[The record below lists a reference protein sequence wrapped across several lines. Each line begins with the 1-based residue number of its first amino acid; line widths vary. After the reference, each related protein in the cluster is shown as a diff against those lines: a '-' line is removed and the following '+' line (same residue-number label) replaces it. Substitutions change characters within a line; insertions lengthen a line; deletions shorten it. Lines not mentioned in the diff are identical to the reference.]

1 LKHRRCARTADDPE
15 IGQDLQNVHGLGFAV
30 GMGNVAAV
38 LTEKYWDAQLG
49 ELAARSEQVKSMS
62 KKLAKEGK
70 LSAGEQK
77 AALEKFSA
85 QLFTP
90 KEREILEKGK
100 SNQAYH
106 YLGSSKIMAQIG
118 KGFAEAMVE
127 LMKQPGEPAKG
138 GTDAQRR

>member
-1 LKHRRCARTADDPE
+1 MAAPANMPE
-15 IGQDLQNVHGLGFAV
+15 FK
-30 GMGNVAAV
+30 GNVAAV
-38 LTEKYWDAQLG
+38 LTEKYWDSQLG
-49 ELAARSEQVKSMS
+49 ELAARSEQVKSLS

-70 LSAGEQK
+70 LSAEQQK
-77 AALEKFSA
+77 AALDKFSA

-118 KGFAEAMVE
+118 QAFAEAMVE
-127 LMKQPGEPAKG
+127 LMQQPGEPGKG
-138 GTDAQRR
+138 AADVNRR